1 MDRDAMFRGADI
13 PQSPLE
19 EVLTVLRPIAARL
32 DQEGVLL
39 HPGEY
44 DEVRR
49 AIQTLAGILDAT
61 PAPETL
67 AATLELVAG
76 EERTK
81 VERLAALTALAD
93 RLEEARPLTL
103 CVQLVKYRIPAHA
116 VDHPG
121 LAAGRPA
128 DHAGRP
134 RRYWENPYRR
144 AGGQRSGR
152 PVAADFHSH

>member
-1 MDRDAMFRGADI
+1 MDRDALFRGADI
-13 PQSPLE
+13 PQSPME

-49 AIQTLAGILDAT
+49 AIQTLAGILGAT

-67 AATLELVAG
+67 SATLELVAG

-93 RLEEARPLTL
+93 RLEEARPLRFVSNWSKT
-103 CVQLVKYRIPAHA
+103 QYPPTQWIIP
-116 VDHPG
+116 G
-121 LAAGRPA
+121 
-128 DHAGRP
+128 
-134 RRYWENPYRR
+134 
-144 AGGQRSGR
+144 
-152 PVAADFHSH
+152 